1 MVKTSGTSALLVS
14 LTMLA
19 GATGCAPGM
28 VGAVGLALSFLTAG
42 CDMAELSAESGED
55 RTVTS
60 IADGTVDAWDLE
72 SDPVTGEIV
81 VTGYDNPRTPVA
93 EIRIG
98 IASSGETANI
108 RGTVFVEVPQEQAQ
122 QYLRELLAKCLA
134 YLQQE
139 MAGGESSAASE
150 DGIGSSQFALTRSC
164 RETLLWAALTVLA
177 VGGEAVGCMPAAAAS
192 LGLSVPACL
201 AMMNATVA
209 LTVGTGTLGG
219 AGLTWWVD
227 GVPLTDFLDSMMNI
241 PKEAWN
247 TVKNDVATCLQ
258 Q

>member
-1 MVKTSGTSALLVS
+1 MLTSTPSLVR
-14 LTMLA
+14 LTL
-19 GATGCAPGM
+19 G
-28 VGAVGLALSFLTAG
+28 VALSLLTAG
-42 CDMAELSAESGED
+42 CDVAELSTDSGDD
-55 RTVTS
+55 RSATS
-60 IADGTVDAWDLE
+60 IADGTVDAWDLQ

-81 VTGYDNPRTPVA
+81 VTGYDNPRIPVA

-108 RGTVFVEVPQEQAQ
+108 RGTVFVEVPQDQAD

-139 MAGGESSAASE
+139 MASGESSSAASE
-150 DGIGSSQFALTRSC
+150 DGIGSNTFPLTRSC
-164 RETLLWAALTVLA
+164 KATLVWAALTVLA
-177 VGGEAVGCMPAAAAS
+177 VGGEAIGCLPAIAAS

-201 AMMNATVA
+201 AIMNGTVA
-209 LTVGTGTLGG
+209 LTWGTEALAGATL
-219 AGLTWWVD
+219 AWWID
-227 GVPLTDFLDSMMNI
+227 GIPLSDTMSF
-241 PKEAWN
+241 PKDLWN

>member
-1 MVKTSGTSALLVS
+1 MRTSMQSLVR
-14 LTMLA
+14 LTL
-19 GATGCAPGM
+19 
-28 VGAVGLALSFLTAG
+28 GLALSFLTAG

-139 MAGGESSAASE
+139 MAGGQSSSVSE

-164 RETLLWAALTVLA
+164 RATLVWAALAVLV
-177 VGGEAVGCMPAAAAS
+177 VGAEVVGCLPATAAS
-192 LGLSVPACL
+192 MGLSVPACV
-201 AMMNATVA
+201 AMANATVA
-209 LTVGTGTLGG
+209 LTLGANMLGG
-219 AGLTWWVD
+219 AGLAWWID
-227 GVPLTDFLDSMMNI
+227 GIPLSDMMSDV
-241 PKEAWN
+241 PKEWN
-247 TVKNDVATCLQ
+247 TIVNDVATCLQ